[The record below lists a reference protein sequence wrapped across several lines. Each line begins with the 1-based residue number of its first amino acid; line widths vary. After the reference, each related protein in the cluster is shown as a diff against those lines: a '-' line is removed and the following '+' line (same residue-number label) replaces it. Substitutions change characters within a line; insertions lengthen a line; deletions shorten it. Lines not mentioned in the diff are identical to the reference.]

1 MKFQRN
7 DIELNEDTLR
17 EIFASREVSVPRDY
31 LVFMQQYNGTHPFRA
46 GISGHPEVGIRWFYG
61 VNIPDKNLDLR
72 EATTALDA
80 SLPLKTIPIAETEGG
95 NALVFREHDVNGVQV
110 WAWDHERQGKEALS
124 LVAETFDELLSRIV
138 ETDGEDLG
146 EYTVKKAW
154 IDPALLAKLNK
165 PQS

>member
-1 MKFQRN
+1 MSDCLNVFLKPEINKLIDIIDSMKFQRN

-95 NALVFREHDVNGVQV
+95 MPSFFVNMMSTASKYG
-110 WAWDHERQGKEALS
+110 
-124 LVAETFDELLSRIV
+124 
-138 ETDGEDLG
+138 LG
-146 EYTVKKAW
+146 ITSARVKRR
-154 IDPALLAKLNK
+154 
-165 PQS
+165 